1 MSERISHEQREM
13 KEKKYSLTTSVEQR
27 IGRSDW
33 YGEEKIKEKSGDTV
47 FCQGPLVI
55 MGDGVGGYEHDQE
68 ASSVAVETAART
80 IASRL
85 ANLDQI
91 PRLSSQDVEQ
101 YLDEAFVAARSALD
115 AERHRIQDKTMNTTL
130 IASLV
135 FFDTLQNKLKYCTAQ
150 VGDGRTY
157 RIRGDE
163 VRVITDDSVLG
174 VLALE
179 CGMPEIFNRYID
191 GTDEYSLMKEV
202 GLEEIAAK
210 AQRNTSVQPGLRHR
224 NPSLLVNH
232 IRELHLDDRG
242 KISFVPDFDRI
253 HQVLGSHDDRRNKFE
268 PGIAQM
274 RFIDVQPGDLLVV
287 SSDGINRVVNPWE
300 YDNVVEIFQEILKKN
315 SSQNRPQA
323 CTRALID
330 ATVREYDKRTSS
342 TKRIDDITVVA
353 TFVNE

>member
-1 MSERISHEQREM
+1 MPERISHEQREV

-27 IGRSDW
+27 VGRSVW
-33 YGEEKIKEKSGDTV
+33 HGEEQIKEKSGDTV
-47 FCQGPLVI
+47 FCQGSLVVI
-55 MGDGVGGYEHDQE
+55 GDGVGGYKHDQE
-68 ASSVAVETAART
+68 ASSVAVEAAART
-80 IASRL
+80 ITSRL
-85 ANLDQI
+85 AHLDQI
-91 PRLSSQDVEQ
+91 PRLSSQDVER
-101 YLDEAFVAARSALD
+101 YMDEAFVVARGALD
-115 AERHRIQDKTMNTTL
+115 TERLRIQDQTMNTTL

-135 FFDTLQNKLKYCTAQ
+135 FFDTLHNKLKYCAAQ

-202 GLEEIAAK
+202 SLEEIAEK
-210 AQRNTSVQPGLRHR
+210 AQRSTSTQPGLRHR
-224 NPSLLVNH
+224 DPSLLIDH

-253 HQVLGSHDDRRNKFE
+253 HQVLGGHNDRRNKLE

-274 RFIDVQPGDLLVV
+274 RFVDVQSGDLLVA

-300 YDNVVEIFQEILKKN
+300 YDTVAEIFKDILKKTSPQN
-315 SSQNRPQA
+315 TSQV

-330 ATVREYDKRTSS
+330 AAVREYDNSKST
-342 TKRIDDITVVA
+342 TKRIDDITVTA
-353 TFVNE
+353 TVVNE